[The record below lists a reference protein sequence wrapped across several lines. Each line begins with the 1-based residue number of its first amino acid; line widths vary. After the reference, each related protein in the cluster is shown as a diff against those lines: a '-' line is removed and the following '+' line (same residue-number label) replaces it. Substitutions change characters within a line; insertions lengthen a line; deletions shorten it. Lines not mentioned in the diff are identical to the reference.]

1 MAETG
6 MENLNVVI
14 INDLAEIGRLSI
26 LVDDF
31 VSRHRLPTRTAFE
44 LNLALDELLTNVIS
58 YGYADELKHE
68 IQIRGSIV
76 DDLIVI
82 EIEDDGLE
90 FNPFE
95 IKEPDLK
102 APLIERPIGGLGI
115 HLVRQMID
123 VVEYRRLDGKNI
135 VVLKKSVPTHFHGE
149 CDDADRSH

>member
-6 MENLNVVI
+6 LENLDVVI

-58 YGYADELKHE
+58 YGYTDEMQHE
-68 IQIRGSIV
+68 IHIRGSIV

-82 EIEDDGLE
+82 EIEDDGRE

-102 APLIERPIGGLGI
+102 ASLVERPIGGLGI

-135 VVLKKSVPTHFHGE
+135 VVLKKSVPTQFHGE